1 MIDEFED
8 NGKSLDIIEIG
19 PGLGDLSV
27 KILDNFS
34 LIAYEIDNRLCGYL
48 ENRFSSDKFKLY
60 NVDVLSVKF
69 SKNKKGENTW
79 LHNKPYVLVS
89 NLPYYIASRIILNA
103 LEDTMC
109 MGMVVMTQKEVAYK
123 FCAEASSSDFCAI
136 SVITQSMSKE
146 IELVTIVPPNA
157 FSPAPKVESAIFS
170 IKKNGNILDND
181 FCNLIKKAFASPR
194 KTIYKNLSFIKNI
207 EEILDSL
214 NIEKNTRAHQI
225 TTSQYH
231 QIFKLIRSK

>member
-34 LIAYEIDNRLCGYL
+34 LIAYEIDNRLYGYL

-69 SKNKKGENTW
+69 SKNKKGENIW

-207 EEILDSL
+207 EKILDSL